1 MGMLLLD
8 NLYHMPATRRLVL
21 LYFVCAFFSPLLL
34 FWHEKGTMC
43 PDWQSAHAGGC
54 AWPNWSLQEY
64 FCYWVTL
71 ALCTSGCFSSGNGF
85 ESKQAGFCN
94 KPVKRQPSFYPH
106 MSTDKNACGQA
117 VIPITVFHL
126 HRAVFSQWKSDTT
139 VYFLVNLFFVPLLPF
154 SFFSCCLVLISF
166 FFFFLSGLFSVQQC
180 PSEHEDPAAKPDG
193 IDGELGTPSDS
204 LPPTY
209 HQLHGLLQLGETWC
223 RWWKDLHQDRGSEHG
238 ECGCLKAFIYFFYNK
253 CCINSSDW
261 CAEPQMYLSGS
272 EVGQISDG
280 VYWRWQVMMNSACG
294 CWLIWGP
301 RHSAVTHLSKNRSTG
316 PSQTLT
322 CHTEILYI

>member
-21 LYFVCAFFSPLLL
+21 LYFACAFFFFPPSSF
-34 FWHEKGTMC
+34 FWHEKGTTR

-64 FCYWVTL
+64 FCYLVTL

-106 MSTDKNACGQA
+106 MSTDKNTCGQA

-166 FFFFLSGLFSVQQC
+166 FFSPLWSF
-180 PSEHEDPAAKPDG
+180 
-193 IDGELGTPSDS
+193 
-204 LPPTY
+204 
-209 HQLHGLLQLGETWC
+209 
-223 RWWKDLHQDRGSEHG
+223 
-238 ECGCLKAFIYFFYNK
+238 
-253 CCINSSDW
+253 
-261 CAEPQMYLSGS
+261 
-272 EVGQISDG
+272 
-280 VYWRWQVMMNSACG
+280 
-294 CWLIWGP
+294 
-301 RHSAVTHLSKNRSTG
+301 
-316 PSQTLT
+316 
-322 CHTEILYI
+322 